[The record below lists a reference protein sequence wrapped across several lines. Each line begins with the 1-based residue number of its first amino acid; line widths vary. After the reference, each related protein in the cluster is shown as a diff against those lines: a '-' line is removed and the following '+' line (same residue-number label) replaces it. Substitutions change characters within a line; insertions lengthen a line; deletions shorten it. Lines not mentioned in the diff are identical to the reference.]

1 MNGRRFPRRGFT
13 IVELMVVLAV
23 IVLLLGLLI
32 PVLGAFRKSGLMTR
46 SMGNMRQIA
55 GWMALYAGDNR
66 ETVVPSQFDYRE
78 NSYRGK
84 VRSKRTLGYGEEH
97 RGTWADII
105 WTVFELGVFPDAI
118 EGGSGGT
125 PNPGGTPG
133 GGPGPCPSGPCS
145 PCHDFRYDSPDREL
159 YCRMGRDIDNPLRS
173 AAANTRGTLN
183 GSPQNLATPYGCGA
197 QEAGQPGYF
206 AANNFFNADGEAVDC
221 WTNQDVAA
229 EWYARGQIR
238 APDRSMYLVDSVA
251 GEVITPTDAPY
262 QYFPTGTP
270 GGPGVDGDEPPL
282 GPVEVDFRYTDACL
296 MLYLD
301 SHIGTQVPWVDLY
314 DLEGEGQA
322 GDVNGNGRIDPGRGV
337 RIRNL
342 TSR

>member
-1 MNGRRFPRRGFT
+1 MNGRQFPRRGFT
-13 IVELMVVLAV
+13 IVELMVVAAV
-23 IVLLLGLLI
+23 IIVLLGLLI

-66 ETVVPSQFDYRE
+66 ETVVPSQFNYRE
-78 NSYRGK
+78 NSYPGK
-84 VRSKRTLGYGEEH
+84 VRSVHTLGYGEKH

-125 PNPGGTPG
+125 PSPGGAPPG
-133 GGPGPCPSGPCS
+133 GGPGPCPSGLCS

-183 GSPQNLATPYGCGA
+183 GSAQNLATPYGCGA

-206 AANNFFNADGEAVDC
+206 AANNFFNADAEAVDC
-221 WTNQDVAA
+221 WTNQAVAA
-229 EWYARGQIR
+229 DWYARGQIR

-251 GEVITPTDAPY
+251 GEIIAADDPPY

-270 GGPGVDGDEPPL
+270 GGPGVDGDGPPL
-282 GPVEVDFRYTDACL
+282 GPVEVDFRYADACL

-301 SHIGTQVPWVDLY
+301 GHIGTQVPWVDLAG
-314 DLEGEGQA
+314 LEES
-322 GDVNGNGRIDPGRGV
+322 GV